1 MQHNTSPFI
10 LWTRLCYT
18 VIPNCQNTGDVFFS
32 YLVVVMTFQV
42 KMSTML
48 LRKKGKV
55 GVGSDQQSHQSN
67 FPVNVQQSF
76 FETYSVPVPV

>member
-1 MQHNTSPFI
+1 MQHNTSPYI

-18 VIPNCQNTGDVFFS
+18 VIPNFQRTGNVFFS
-32 YLVVVMTFQV
+32 YLVGVLTFQV

-55 GVGSDQQSHQSN
+55 GVRSDQQSHQSN
-67 FPVNVQQSF
+67 FSVNVQQSF
-76 FETYSVPVPV
+76 FETYSLPVPV